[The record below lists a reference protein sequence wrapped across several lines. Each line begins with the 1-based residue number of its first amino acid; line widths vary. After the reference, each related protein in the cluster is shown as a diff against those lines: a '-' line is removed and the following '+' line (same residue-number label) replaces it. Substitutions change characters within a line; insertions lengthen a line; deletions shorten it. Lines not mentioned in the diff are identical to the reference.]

1 MRNMI
6 RSYFKTAWRNI
17 IKHKVQSAINI
28 LSLSLGITC
37 YLLISLWLSDEQG
50 KDNFHEQQSKLYT
63 TYITSTADGKKEATY
78 ASPFRGNGTEVT
90 LLLEDAKEQIP
101 EIEHLS
107 FYIAA
112 YELPWGH
119 LETFQ
124 LGEKKVKLAGSRASK
139 DFFKMFSFPLIEG
152 RAETALDNLYGVA
165 ISRKMAEIFFGSPR
179 EAMGKSLRYENKYN
193 FIVTAVF
200 ENIPKESSLQFDYV
214 FNWDAQ
220 KRLLEWASNNIFTY
234 VQFKK
239 DTNIKQAE
247 KKLSLLLDTKLEK
260 RIGIQTKLGLQR
272 FGDQY
277 LFNHFVEGE
286 PTGGRIEY
294 IRLFKGA
301 AIFILLLACINF
313 MNLATARSVK
323 RAKEVGLRKVVGS
336 NRTSLIGQFFGES
349 ILCCAL
355 ATILSAILL
364 LILLPTFN
372 GLTGKEMDYPFF
384 QLSFWIEIISLVLIT
399 GIIAGMYPA
408 LYLSSL
414 KPIQIVKGINCSGKK
429 AILFRKTTT
438 IFQFSL
444 SSLLIIATVVI
455 SNQVSFIKNNN
466 LGYDREN
473 LLYVRIEGE
482 LSKFDKYQLFKQKAS
497 NLPGISMIDRS
508 SEAPHEMSFETT
520 TPIDWQGKPD
530 NASVAFKPA
539 SVGFDFVNLMKLTIT
554 EGRNFSR
561 NIQTDS
567 ADAFLVNEEAVRQ
580 MGYKD
585 PLGKWVSAWNKR
597 GHIIGVL
604 KDFHTESLHD
614 PIKPLILDVKEYEYF
629 GFIIVRTKPNQ
640 LTTALANLEKVYN
653 ELNPNF
659 PFMYQFADQ
668 EYENMYKSELTTS
681 RLAIIFAILAIVIS
695 CLGLLGLVT
704 FSIEQRIKEIGIR
717 RIMGATISGIVG
729 LLSKDFL
736 KLVVISLFISIPL
749 GYIWMNKWL
758 NNFAYSI
765 QLRWWMFFI
774 AGMAVLIIALLTI
787 SIQVIQA
794 ASAKPVTSLRE
805 E

>member
-1 MRNMI
+1 
-6 RSYFKTAWRNI
+6 
-17 IKHKVQSAINI
+17 
-28 LSLSLGITC
+28 
-37 YLLISLWLSDEQG
+37 
-50 KDNFHEQQSKLYT
+50 
-63 TYITSTADGKKEATY
+63 
-78 ASPFRGNGTEVT
+78 
-90 LLLEDAKEQIP
+90 
-101 EIEHLS
+101 
-107 FYIAA
+107 
-112 YELPWGH
+112 
-119 LETFQ
+119 
-124 LGEKKVKLAGSRASK
+124 
-139 DFFKMFSFPLIEG
+139 
-152 RAETALDNLYGVA
+152 
-165 ISRKMAEIFFGSPR
+165 
-179 EAMGKSLRYENKYN
+179 
-193 FIVTAVF
+193 
-200 ENIPKESSLQFDYV
+200 
-214 FNWDAQ
+214 
-220 KRLLEWASNNIFTY
+220 
-234 VQFKK
+234 
-239 DTNIKQAE
+239 
-247 KKLSLLLDTKLEK
+247 
-260 RIGIQTKLGLQR
+260 
-272 FGDQY
+272 
-277 LFNHFVEGE
+277 
-286 PTGGRIEY
+286 
-294 IRLFKGA
+294 
-301 AIFILLLACINF
+301 
-313 MNLATARSVK
+313 
-323 RAKEVGLRKVVGS
+323 
-336 NRTSLIGQFFGES
+336 
-349 ILCCAL
+349 
-355 ATILSAILL
+355 
-364 LILLPTFN
+364 
-372 GLTGKEMDYPFF
+372 
-384 QLSFWIEIISLVLIT
+384 
-399 GIIAGMYPA
+399 
-408 LYLSSL
+408 
-414 KPIQIVKGINCSGKK
+414 
-429 AILFRKTTT
+429 
-438 IFQFSL
+438 
-444 SSLLIIATVVI
+444 
-455 SNQVSFIKNNN
+455 
-466 LGYDREN
+466 
-473 LLYVRIEGE
+473 
-482 LSKFDKYQLFKQKAS
+482 
-497 NLPGISMIDRS
+497 MIDRS

>member
-1 MRNMI
+1 
-6 RSYFKTAWRNI
+6 
-17 IKHKVQSAINI
+17 
-28 LSLSLGITC
+28 
-37 YLLISLWLSDEQG
+37 
-50 KDNFHEQQSKLYT
+50 
-63 TYITSTADGKKEATY
+63 
-78 ASPFRGNGTEVT
+78 
-90 LLLEDAKEQIP
+90 
-101 EIEHLS
+101 
-107 FYIAA
+107 
-112 YELPWGH
+112 
-119 LETFQ
+119 
-124 LGEKKVKLAGSRASK
+124 
-139 DFFKMFSFPLIEG
+139 
-152 RAETALDNLYGVA
+152 
-165 ISRKMAEIFFGSPR
+165 
-179 EAMGKSLRYENKYN
+179 MGKSLRYENKYN

-260 RIGIQTKLGLQR
+260 RIGIQTRLGLQR